1 MAFLCA
7 GLMLTASATGDPFND
22 NGNDNGVVPIKAD
35 SIAVTD
41 TIVSEEFLEDNPF
54 LASID
59 SMWTNRFYAS
69 FDYEN
74 DSVTLNTFN
83 YAWDSIP
90 VFSDSVYTARMAAL
104 DSLTP
109 ISLKYDDQIKRFIQL
124 YTVKRRELSARMLGL
139 SQMYYPLFEE
149 HLDKYDLPLEL
160 KHLAVVESALNPR
173 AKSWV
178 GATGLWQFM
187 YATGR
192 IYDLKVTSYTDDRMD
207 PIKATQAACEYFE
220 FLYGMFGDWNLVLA
234 AYNSGPG
241 NVNKAIRRS
250 GGHKNYWVIRPFL
263 PRETRGYVPAFI
275 AVNYLMAYS
284 SEHNI
289 YPKVAPISFAQTD
302 TVHVRDV
309 VTFSQIS
316 EVLEIDMELLQFLNP
331 TYKRNIV
338 PFIESDKQDFVLRLP
353 SDKIGDFI
361 NNDSLIYHKEVED
374 AEEQLIIEERIVHHV
389 RRGEYLGAI
398 ANKYHCR
405 VTDIRS
411 WNGLR
416 GNSIYPGQRLI
427 IYSSQTA
434 ASKHQAVASSKSST
448 PKKSD
453 DGNYIYHTIQSGDT
467 LWDIARKY
475 QGNSVSEIK
484 RINNIGS
491 AYRLKPGATIKVKA
505 S

>member
-1 MAFLCA
+1 MRLSVMAFLA
-7 GLMLTASATGDPFND
+7 TGLMYAASATEDPTKKKD
-22 NGNDNGVVPIKAD
+22 IVPIKKD
-35 SIAVTD
+35 SIAEAD
-41 TIVSEEFLEDNPF
+41 TLSPEFFEDNPF
-54 LASID
+54 LATAD
-59 SMWTNRFYAS
+59 SLWTNKFFAS

-74 DSVTLNTFN
+74 DSAVLNTYG
-83 YAWDSIP
+83 YAPDSIP

-104 DSLTP
+104 DSMTP
-109 ISLKYDDQIKRFIQL
+109 ISLKYDDKIKRFIQL
-124 YTVKRRELSARMLGL
+124 YTVKRRGLSSKMLGL
-139 SQMYYPLFEE
+139 SRMYYPLFEE

-241 NVNKAIRRS
+241 NVNKAIRRA
-250 GGHKNYWVIRPFL
+250 GGIKNYWVIRPFL
-263 PRETRGYVPAFI
+263 PKETRGYVPAFI
-275 AVNYLMAYS
+275 AVNYLMEYA

-289 YPKVAPISFAQTD
+289 YPKIAPITFAETD

-309 VTFSQIS
+309 VTFSQVA
-316 EVLEIDMELLQFLNP
+316 EVLKMDVEIVQFLNP
-331 TYKRNIV
+331 TYKRNII
-338 PFIESDKQDFVLRLP
+338 PFIDSDKKDFVLRLP

-361 NNDSLIYHKEVED
+361 NNDSLIYHHEVED
-374 AEEQLIIEERIVHHV
+374 AEEQLVIEERIVHRV
-389 RRGEYLGAI
+389 KRGEYLGAI

-427 IYSSQTA
+427 IFSSESA
-434 ASKHQAVASSKSST
+434 ASKSPALAKASPKTSPSK
-448 PKKSD
+448 
-453 DGNYIYHTIQSGDT
+453 DGKYIYHTIQSGDT

-491 AYRLKPGATIKVKA
+491 AYRLKLGATIKVKA